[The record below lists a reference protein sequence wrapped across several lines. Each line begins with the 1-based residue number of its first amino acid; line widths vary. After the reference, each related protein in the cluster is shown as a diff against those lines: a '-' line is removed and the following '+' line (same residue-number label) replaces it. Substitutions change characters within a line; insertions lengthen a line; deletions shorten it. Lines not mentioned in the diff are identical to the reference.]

1 METKMVT
8 YREKQVG
15 LIPVIV
21 VIVIAA
27 MLYSWIMPQRWVTPD
42 EGAHMMSAWRIHYG
56 EIPLADYVSRQPL
69 YTYTHALSQLFFD
82 NTLFA
87 GRIVSLIST
96 LVAGLLI
103 FLIGRTIQ
111 GEVVGT
117 VAAILFLFSPLT
129 LEFATVVQTQPLA
142 ILFVCAAVLIL
153 LNREGGWW
161 LALAGAL
168 LACAFYVR
176 ESSVAVV
183 LAGLLWLFFM
193 RGDSRSLLRQ
203 VIPLIAGYFGVAL
216 AVILLYSQWLS
227 VSEIWHSPVNPLHLG
242 DKAILAL
249 LSFVST
255 DTGIGVV
262 PAAPPEVTAGLED
275 RTLGRPP
282 SWSKLLLGA
291 QFISMILVA
300 AAGALILRLC
310 RQKREGD
317 ESKFWFLLFW
327 LFLLVALY
335 TYQFKSRG
343 FFPGYLRE
351 FEPPLAI
358 LAAIGLTGAV
368 HRIGVR
374 RALALLLPALVLVL
388 IPLAVVTGQL
398 PFWVDDFTLAV
409 CSGFAVLMLLCI
421 GEVPWRKAL
430 LPLAGAGVI
439 LGILFILRR
448 VGSPMAEV
456 SFAGLFFTG
465 AILVVIAGILLR
477 WSGVEN
483 IGSRLLMGATAF
495 GLALSIIGV
504 AEKGGFGFLGPWPIP
519 VVLRVVEVIEENTE
533 PGDEVM
539 SGGVIWSYLADRYPY
554 MKLNHPLGF
563 YRIKVDSEEADKFY
577 QNYLE
582 NPPAIV
588 VLDGLTERSWY
599 KSTRLKAAVE
609 NDYVPLLEAGASSDV
624 VILIHR
630 SKRVQ

>member
-1 METKMVT
+1 MDT
-8 YREKQVG
+8 YREKQLG
-15 LIPVIV
+15 LIPVLV

-56 EIPLADYVSRQPL
+56 EIPLADYGSRQPL
-69 YTYTHALSQLFFD
+69 YTYVHAFSQLFFD

-87 GRIVSLIST
+87 GRIVSLLST

-103 FLIGRTIQ
+103 FLIGRTVQ

-117 VAAILFLFSPLT
+117 VAATLFLFSPLT
-129 LEFATVVQTQPLA
+129 LEYATVVQTQPVV
-142 ILFVCAAVLIL
+142 ILFECAAVLIL

-161 LALAGAL
+161 LALSGAL

-176 ESSVAVV
+176 ESSIAVV
-183 LAGLLWLFFM
+183 LAALLWFFFM
-193 RGDSRSLLRQ
+193 RGSSRSLLRQ
-203 VIPLIAGYFGVAL
+203 GIPFIAGYVGVAL

-227 VSEIWHSPVNPLHLG
+227 ISEIWHSSINPLRLG
-242 DKAILAL
+242 VEAILAFIP
-249 LSFVST
+249 SAST
-255 DTGIGVV
+255 DIGVAV
-262 PAAPPEVTAGLED
+262 LAGPLEVNAGLED
-275 RTLGRPP
+275 KTAGRPP
-282 SWSKLLLGA
+282 SGSHLLLGA

-300 AAGALILRLC
+300 AAGALILRF
-310 RQKREGD
+310 RSQKREGD

-327 LFLLVALY
+327 LFSLVALY
-335 TYQFKSRG
+335 SYWFKARG

-351 FEPPLAI
+351 FEPVLAI

-368 HRIGVR
+368 YRFGAR

-398 PFWVDDFTLAV
+398 PFWVENFTLAV
-409 CSGFAVLMLLCI
+409 CSGFAVLALLCV

-430 LPLAGAGVI
+430 LPLAGAGII

-448 VGSPMAEV
+448 GGSPMAEA
-456 SFAGLFFTG
+456 SFAALFLTG
-465 AILVVIAGILLR
+465 IILVVIAGMLLR

-483 IGSRLLMGATAF
+483 IGARLLLGATAF
-495 GLALSIIGV
+495 GLALSITGV
-504 AEKGGFGFLGPWPIP
+504 AEKGGFDFHGPWPIP
-519 VVLRVVEVIEENTE
+519 VVIRVAEVIEENTE
-533 PGDEVM
+533 ADDEVM

-554 MKLNHPLGF
+554 MKKNHPLGF
-563 YRIKVDSEEADKFY
+563 HNIKGDSEEADMFY
-577 QNYLE
+577 QNYLA

-588 VLDGLTERSWY
+588 VLDGQTKRTWY
-599 KSTRLKAAVE
+599 KSSRLKAAVE
-609 NDYVPLLEAGASSDV
+609 NDYVPLLDAGASSDV
-624 VILIHR
+624 VVLIHR